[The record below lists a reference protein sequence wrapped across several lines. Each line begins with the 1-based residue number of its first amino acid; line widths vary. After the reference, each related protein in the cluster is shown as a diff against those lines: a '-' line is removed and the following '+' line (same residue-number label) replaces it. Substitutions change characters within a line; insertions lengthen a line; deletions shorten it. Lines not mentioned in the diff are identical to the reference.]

1 MKLFLANLELE
12 DFYKS
17 NKSHYREQQASDS
30 FLLKLISRNKLL
42 SRANPGSSNE
52 PAQLVESIRLV
63 SMQSED
69 STIAFQELEQRLE
82 IAPPKLI
89 AESRTKLVYLFK
101 VLLNQRGKIDPASI
115 QLDANLQVCNA
126 IIAALARA
134 QNSLDRVDIWKE
146 L

>member
-1 MKLFLANLELE
+1 
-12 DFYKS
+12 
-17 NKSHYREQQASDS
+17 
-30 FLLKLISRNKLL
+30 
-42 SRANPGSSNE
+42 
-52 PAQLVESIRLV
+52 
-63 SMQSED
+63 MQSED